1 MRSLGA
7 ALAAIT
13 RAVDAVAAEVAAAA
27 VAGIAPSSQHKH
39 KTGAGSVG
47 RCRVVVVSGRRCRL
61 QMLARL
67 SVLTPIATP
76 VS

>member
-39 KTGAGSVG
+39 KY
-47 RCRVVVVSGRRCRL
+47 RRR
-61 QMLARL
+61 
-67 SVLTPIATP
+67 
-76 VS
+76 